1 MRPMDFA
8 KLLFPVLA
16 ASALGCAAAPRSAF
30 DPMIMERRLACSSYE
45 TQTDASTPGLPST
58 SGVDAVLDPSG
69 FALETT
75 PATPEPGRPSDL
87 MAKATKLYDD
97 ADWKGAVPVLQ
108 RVIRKEGQDDPGNL
122 QLAEYQLGVS
132 YYRSGL
138 FKLALDTFTPIARDR
153 SHLMHHET
161 LYWLVDLVLEEETN
175 LLAIDLAYL
184 YVGENY
190 FELDSTNRELLYLI
204 QYIWG
209 RGYYRA
215 GVYPEAIRKMEAVM
229 RDPRFSRIATDC
241 ASTAKQVSGR
251 PID

>member
-1 MRPMDFA
+1 MNLR
-8 KLLFPVLA
+8 LLTPILA
-16 ASALGCAAAPRSAF
+16 TSLLGCSAAPRSAF
-30 DPMIMERRLACSSYE
+30 DPVVMERRLACVSSE
-45 TQTDASTPGLPST
+45 TNSDSSMPELPPD
-58 SGVDAVLDPSG
+58 VRADPVLDPSG

-87 MAKATKLYDD
+87 MARATQLYDD
-97 ADWKGAVPVLQ
+97 DDFKGAVPVLQ
-108 RVIRKEGQDDPGNL
+108 RVIRNEGQDDAGNL
-122 QLAEYQLGVS
+122 ELAEYRLGVS

-138 FKLALDTFTPIARDR
+138 FQLAIDVFKPIARNR
-153 SHLMHHET
+153 AHLMHHET
-161 LYWLVDLVLEEETN
+161 LYWLVDLALEQETN

-190 FELDSTNRELLYLI
+190 FDLDSTNRELLYLI

-215 GVYPEAIRKMEAVM
+215 GIYPEAIRKMEAVM
-229 RDPRFSRIATDC
+229 RDPRFSRIASDC
-241 ASTAKQVSGR
+241 ASTARQAWGR